1 MNGRVEFMNIYG
13 QTLEK
18 LENYFENIGEKKFKA
33 TQVYDWLYK
42 KKVSSFDEMTNIKKD
57 VIVKLKEDFKI
68 DKPQIITKQTGRDV
82 YKYLFEL
89 SDGNKVEAVL
99 MIHDYGISLCVSTQ
113 VGCNMGCI
121 FCESGRLKK
130 VRNLETSEMV
140 GQVMEVERDSRLKI
154 THIVI
159 MGIGEPFDNY
169 NNVMNFIKIINS
181 GKGLEIGARH
191 ITVSTCGIVPKI
203 REFTD
208 ENLQVNLAISLHAPN
223 DELRSSIM
231 KINKAYPLKDL
242 MAAIKDYIDK
252 THRRVTFEYIMLKGI
267 NDSDECAY
275 ELAHLLKGLNCY
287 VNLIP
292 YNETSH
298 INLEKTEEKARMHFY
313 DLLKKQGIGV
323 TIRKEFGGDVSAA
336 CGQLRSNYEE
346 VK

>member
-68 DKPQIITKQTGRDV
+68 DKPQIIAKQTGRDV

-89 SDGNKVEAVL
+89 ADGNKVEAVL

-169 NNVMNFIKIINS
+169 DNVMDFIKIINS

-298 INLEKTEEKARMHFY
+298 INLEKTGEKSRMHFY